1 MIDYLVLFKELVRKK
16 YILTDM
22 LLLEKLFN
30 QLSSLDTPMYSK
42 WIDLSSCHHSFDYVH
57 GRKISTNGDDGYV
70 LIEVDN

>member
-1 MIDYLVLFKELVRKK
+1 
-16 YILTDM
+16 M

-30 QLSSLDTPMYSK
+30 QLSSSDTPMYSK
-42 WIDLSSCHHSFDYVH
+42 WIDLSSCHHSFVYVH